1 MLDTTLI
8 ILKPDAVKRLLVG
21 EIITRIEKKNLTIA
35 RMDMRMLD
43 KETLD
48 EHYEEHKD
56 KGFYPELVDFM
67 SSGPVVVM
75 EVQGRDAQMVMR
87 TMMGSTDPVTA
98 DPGTIR
104 GDFGILFTEN
114 LIHGSD
120 SEISAAREIEIFFG
134 S

>member
-8 ILKPDAVKRLLVG
+8 ILKPDAVKRQLVG